1 MQRLIRLNK
10 RRKKPKPLHTEIN
23 SSKQNGKLSYREGA
37 GVEEKEEK

>member
-1 MQRLIRLNK
+1 MFEYNYKEGLQN
-10 RRKKPKPLHTEIN
+10 PLHAEIN